1 MKQRAV
7 RGVLLIMA
15 VVAAGSRLSAQEEMK
30 SPLLSPAWI
39 VLQAVPGVSWTVL
52 PAETHTA
59 LEWEVMPLIY
69 SFGMNKNVSPWHVLF
84 ATPPE
89 RFAGSIEL
97 LCSAQFYPAALGDS
111 HWGFSGQ
118 LLAHIPLI
126 ERGEYLGLNFGA
138 ARYAIS
144 GTSTTCVVCGA
155 WTLFGF
161 LHYNLKRSIDRDLW
175 MHSIEFRFF

>member
-1 MKQRAV
+1 MKRTVLSLVVLAIAAV
-7 RGVLLIMA
+7 IISPYVHA
-15 VVAAGSRLSAQEEMK
+15 QDETTSRILN
-30 SPLLSPAWI
+30 PAWLL
-39 VLQAVPGVSWTVL
+39 LQAVPGVSWTVL
-52 PAETHTA
+52 PAETRTA

-69 SFGMNKNVSPWHVLF
+69 SFGMNKNVSPWHAIF

-97 LCSAQFYPAALGDS
+97 LCTAQFYPAVLGNS

-118 LLAHIPLI
+118 MLGHVPLI

-138 ARYAIS
+138 ARYSLA
-144 GTSTTCVVCGA
+144 GTPTTCVVCGA

-161 LHYNLKRSIDRDLW
+161 LHYDLKRSIDRDLW

>member
-1 MKQRAV
+1 MKLSAALCIIFVIAAV
-7 RGVLLIMA
+7 S
-15 VVAAGSRLSAQEEMK
+15 AGPYANAQEEMK
-30 SPLLSPAWI
+30 SPILNPAWI
-39 VLQAVPGVSWTVL
+39 ILQTIPGVSWTVL

-59 LEWEVMPLIY
+59 LEWEFMPLLY
-69 SFGMNKNVSPWHVLF
+69 SFGMNKNISPWHVLF

-89 RFAGSIEL
+89 RFTGSIEL
-97 LCSAQFYPAALGDS
+97 LCSAQFYPSVIGNS

-118 LLAHIPLI
+118 VLSHVPLV

-138 ARYAIS
+138 ARYFIA
-144 GTSTTCVVCGA
+144 STPTNCVVCGA